1 MRQCAM
7 AAFWPHLVSFSCLL
21 YSSESVYDFKAKIY
35 LSSDEIHLWNRFGKV
50 SHDRFFFC
58 VIFRFN
64 GGSVEDPIRS
74 VEDFVSPLLET
85 YRLSFLIIMMA
96 GAFII

>member
-1 MRQCAM
+1 M
-7 AAFWPHLVSFSCLL
+7 AAFWPHLVLFSCLL

-74 VEDFVSPLLET
+74 VEDFISPLLET